1 MRSSADTGSK
11 QDATARRPRRLAIEQ
26 EGEEQEGNWPPLSS
40 TPSLQF
46 LLREGHR
53 YRLER
58 EQVNQTS
65 TATIPYLDLTRLL
78 NDQSSSSLLGE
89 RPPSLRSLS
98 DDSFTSNGTTTGRT
112 RPGSLQGSWRENSW
126 ANLDSS
132 LSLLPLSIQEDGPEE
147 ENEENEQ
154 TDDSAEPPDDED
166 RREMRNNKTQ

>member
-1 MRSSADTGSK
+1 MRSSADTASK
-11 QDATARRPRRLAIEQ
+11 QDATARRPRRLAN
-26 EGEEQEGNWPPLSS
+26 EQEGNRPPLSS

-58 EQVNQTS
+58 EQANQTS

-78 NDQSSSSLLGE
+78 NNRSSSSLLGE

-98 DDSFTSNGTTTGRT
+98 DDSFTSNGTTGRT